1 MEVRVKLLSFNEP
14 ASDGSHIPVEVVRQY
29 LESTEYKNAIA
40 SHKMLGTLT
49 HRARNISTGAKSLN
63 PGVKNT
69 IGKDDMLLDIMDA
82 SPTHY
87 ITSLEIEGDGWLYA
101 NAKILDEES
110 LDENAKQNIRRLKG
124 LLMNGCLIGAS
135 AVILGYW
142 HSTNSGDVLKK
153 LVNIKSFDYTL
164 NPSWKKAQVV
174 SVTENGKIIAA
185 IDEERGFSDT
195 SNDLK
200 YDGLKVKS
208 FSDLSVLGADNIAKT
223 SKIDNHFTVLKAKE
237 FSLNSTIEE
246 VGETISTKQFSAAT
260 IRERVRISKMSP
272 RMRFRRLFIDYKQAV
287 KAGNGVD
294 PETLKTMKSLFATD
308 ILDIIKGINSDIISG
323 KQINTLI
330 GASSLGKNVR
340 VAAQNLQMPYKYA
353 MQEIAKT
360 GKISPFRYK
369 NIQDAY
375 TEFIKA
381 MTDEVFGP
389 SPLPEG
395 IEEQATLEEAAGGKK
410 DVKK

>member
-1 MEVRVKLLSFNEP
+1 
-14 ASDGSHIPVEVVRQY
+14 
-29 LESTEYKNAIA
+29 
-40 SHKMLGTLT
+40 MLGTLT

-142 HSTNSGDVLKK
+142 DSTNSGDVLKK

-174 SVTENGKIIAA
+174 SVTENGKVIAA

-246 VGETISTKQFSAAT
+246 VGESLKTKQFSASA
-260 IRERVRISKMSP
+260 IKERVRISKMSP
-272 RMRFRRLFIDYKQAV
+272 RMRFRRLFIDYKQAMR
-287 KAGNGVD
+287 AGKPD

-308 ILDIIKGINSDIISG
+308 VLDIIKGINADIISG

-340 VAAQNLQMPYKYA
+340 VAAQNLQMPYRYA
-353 MQEIAKT
+353 MQEISKT
-360 GKISPFRYK
+360 GKISPMRYK
-369 NIQDAY
+369 KIQEAY

-381 MTDEVFGP
+381 MTDEVFGA

-395 IEEQATLEEAAGGKK
+395 IVEQAALEESTEGGDKN
-410 DVKK
+410 VKK